1 MAGMMRLAVVFGG
14 LKNFVTWGAE
24 IRTDSKGLSVSATQ
38 PQRLTRYL
46 TDGKYDDGVGGF
58 PAR

>member
-1 MAGMMRLAVVFGG
+1 MMLFVLVFGG

-24 IRTDSKGLSVSATQ
+24 IRTVSKGLSVSATQ

-46 TDGKYDDGVGGF
+46 TDGKYDDSVGGF